1 VDRTPERP
9 GERVEADLRRRI
21 AAAEWQADEMMPTVA
36 EFAGHYGVS
45 PGVITRVL
53 SRLADDGLVRT
64 VPRWGTF
71 KTWADIGCMTAAR
84 ARPPGLGG
92 PSAR

>member
-1 VDRTPERP
+1 MDRTPERP

-21 AAAEWQADEMMPTVA
+21 AAGEWQADEMMPTVA

-53 SRLADDGLVRT
+53 RRLAADGLVRT

-71 KTWADIGCMTAAR
+71 R
-84 ARPPGLGG
+84 A
-92 PSAR
+92 